1 MPSRLVLDFDG
12 TLHNSIK
19 IYAPA
24 LRKVYAGL
32 VADGLAPEREFTD
45 EEIGKW
51 LGWSPKDM
59 WDAFAPG
66 LPDEVKLRCIDAVG
80 QGMLGGIRAG
90 MSELYPGTEDVLAQL
105 RGEGNTLIFLSNCRH
120 DYMEAFREELDLDR
134 FFSGY
139 YCSEDY
145 AQIPKPQIFEHIR
158 DDFAGV
164 GEGEFV
170 AIGDRFHDMELAHV
184 HGLRCIGCLYG
195 FGDPEELAG
204 ATATVTSITQIPEVL
219 AAWR

>member
-1 MPSRLVLDFDG
+1 MSRKLIFDFDG

-24 LRKVYAGL
+24 LREVYAGL
-32 VADGLAPEREFTD
+32 VADGHMPPRELTD
-45 EEIGKW
+45 DEVGKW

-59 WDAFAPG
+59 WDAFAPE
-66 LPDEVKLRCIDAVG
+66 LSDELKHRCIDAVG
-80 QGMLGGIRAG
+80 QGMLDGIHAG
-90 MSELYPGTEDVLAQL
+90 MSELYPGTEEVLARL
-105 RGEGNTLIFLSNCRH
+105 LDEGDTLIFLSNCRH
-120 DYMEAFREELDLDR
+120 DYMEAFRVELGLDR

-145 AQIPKPQIFEHIR
+145 PQMTKPQIFESIR
-158 DDFAGV
+158 ADFAEPG
-164 GEGEFV
+164 GGEFI

-195 FGDPEELAG
+195 FGDAAELAD
-204 ATATVTSITQIPEVL
+204 ATARVDDIREIPDVL
-219 AAWR
+219 ARWS